1 MISHPLLAP
10 GCGYNLMHCLV
21 VRDWCKIMLMVVR
34 MVVKIGVLVLTMVK
48 STIMAVQAVF
58 EIHMERNMEQAMK
71 PSMISAG
78 LVPTKLNIAR
88 AILVQNIG
96 DESSSE

>member
-1 MISHPLLAP
+1 
-10 GCGYNLMHCLV
+10 
-21 VRDWCKIMLMVVR
+21 MLMMVR
-34 MVVKIGVLVLTMVK
+34 MVVMVK
-48 STIMAVQAVF
+48 ITIMAVQAVF

-78 LVPTKLNIAR
+78 LVPTKFSILR

-96 DESSSE
+96 ENWTILVQNIGGN

>member
-1 MISHPLLAP
+1 MPALTASFMPWFSLLSSVS
-10 GCGYNLMHCLV
+10 NSM
-21 VRDWCKIMLMVVR
+21 
-34 MVVKIGVLVLTMVK
+34 TMA
-48 STIMAVQAVF
+48 STMGTIMDVVAVF
-58 EIHMERNMEQAMK
+58 EIHMERNMEQAMN

>member
-1 MISHPLLAP
+1 
-10 GCGYNLMHCLV
+10 
-21 VRDWCKIMLMVVR
+21 ML
-34 MVVKIGVLVLTMVK
+34 MVK

-58 EIHMERNMEQAMK
+58 EIHMERNMEHAMN

>member
-1 MISHPLLAP
+1 
-10 GCGYNLMHCLV
+10 
-21 VRDWCKIMLMVVR
+21 
-34 MVVKIGVLVLTMVK
+34 
-48 STIMAVQAVF
+48 MAVQAVF
-58 EIHMERNMEQAMK
+58 EIHMERNMEQAMN